1 MYQKTQHPL
10 THITVW
16 ASLSIGLPL
25 LPILVGVLIA
35 LLQRAEISFLN
46 LLDGIELFLIAL
58 WLVTATNVDLAKFRF
73 TWAKPFQFT
82 LIGLG
87 VLNLIFLT
95 LIYVNNRVRSLDFD
109 PETYISLALGHFMF
123 VTTVTVALQLFMSY
137 ARYRTP
143 DERDPR

>member
-1 MYQKTQHPL
+1 MHQRTQHPL

-16 ASLSIGLPL
+16 TALSIGLLL

-46 LLDGIELFLIAL
+46 LLDGIKLFLIAL
-58 WLVTATNVDLAKFRF
+58 WLVTATNIDLAKFRF
-73 TWAKPFQFT
+73 SWAKPFQFT

-95 LIYVNNRVRSLDFD
+95 LVYVNNRVRSLDFD
-109 PETYISLALGHFMF
+109 PATTLVLATGFFVAVSIISL
-123 VTTVTVALQLFMSY
+123 ALQLFMSFSN
-137 ARYRTP
+137 YRRGLST
-143 DERDPR
+143 

>member
-1 MYQKTQHPL
+1 MYQQTQHPL

-109 PETYISLALGHFMF
+109 PATTLLLAVGFFIAVTIISL
-123 VTTVTVALQLFMSY
+123 ALQLFMSF
-137 ARYRTP
+137 ANYRRG
-143 DERDPR
+143 ESS

>member
-1 MYQKTQHPL
+1 MYQRTQHPL

-16 ASLSIGLPL
+16 AALSIGLPL

-58 WLVTATNVDLAKFRF
+58 WLVTATNVELAKFRF
-73 TWAKPFQFT
+73 TWARPFQFT

-95 LIYVNNRVRSLDFD
+95 LVYVNNRVRSLDFD
-109 PETYISLALGHFMF
+109 PAITLVLAAGFFVAVCIISLS
-123 VTTVTVALQLFMSY
+123 LQLFMSF
-137 ARYRTP
+137 ANYRRG
-143 DERDPR
+143 DSS

>member
-1 MYQKTQHPL
+1 MYQQSQHPL

-16 ASLSIGLPL
+16 AALSIGLPL

-35 LLQRAEISFLN
+35 LLQRAEISFLD

-73 TWAKPFQFT
+73 SWSKPFQFT

-87 VLNLIFLT
+87 VINLIFLT
-95 LIYVNNRVRSLDFD
+95 LVYVNNRVRSLDFD
-109 PETYISLALGHFMF
+109 PATTLVLAAGFFVAVSIISLALQF
-123 VTTVTVALQLFMSY
+123 FMSFCH
-137 ARYRTP
+137 YRRGGST
-143 DERDPR
+143 

>member
-1 MYQKTQHPL
+1 L

-16 ASLSIGLPL
+16 AGLSIGLPL

-58 WLVTATNVDLAKFRF
+58 WLVTATNVDLARFRF
-73 TWAKPFQFT
+73 SWAKLFQFT

-87 VLNLIFLT
+87 VLNLIFLI

-109 PETYISLALGHFMF
+109 PATTLVLATGFFVAVSIISLALQF
-123 VTTVTVALQLFMSY
+123 FMSFINF
-137 ARYRTP
+137 RRG
-143 DERDPR
+143 DSS

>member
-1 MYQKTQHPL
+1 M
-10 THITVW
+10 
-16 ASLSIGLPL
+16 

-143 DERDPR
+143 DERDPQ

>member
-1 MYQKTQHPL
+1 MYQRSQHPL
-10 THITVW
+10 TYITVW
-16 ASLSIGLPL
+16 AALSIGLPL
-25 LPILVGVLIA
+25 LPIMVGVLIA

-87 VLNLIFLT
+87 VINLIFLT
-95 LIYVNNRVRSLDFD
+95 LVYVNNRVRSLDFD
-109 PETYISLALGHFMF
+109 QATTIGLASGHFIF
-123 VTTVTVALQLFMSY
+123 IVTISIMLQFYMSY
-137 ARYRTP
+137 VRYQTSS
-143 DERDPR
+143 EGELQ

>member
-1 MYQKTQHPL
+1 LYQRTQHPL

-16 ASLSIGLPL
+16 AALSIGLPL

-35 LLQRAEISFLN
+35 LMQRAEISLLN

-95 LIYVNNRVRSLDFD
+95 LVYVNNRVRSLDFD
-109 PETYISLALGHFMF
+109 PTTTLILATGFFVAVCIISL
-123 VTTVTVALQLFMSY
+123 ALQLFMSF
-137 ARYRTP
+137 ANYRRGDST
-143 DERDPR
+143 

>member
-1 MYQKTQHPL
+1 LYQRSQHPL

-16 ASLSIGLPL
+16 AGLSIGLPL

-58 WLVTATNVDLAKFRF
+58 WLVTATNVDLARFRF
-73 TWAKPFQFT
+73 SWAKLFQFT

-87 VLNLIFLT
+87 VLNLIFLI

-109 PETYISLALGHFMF
+109 PATTLVLATGFFVAVSIISLALQF
-123 VTTVTVALQLFMSY
+123 FMSFINF
-137 ARYRTP
+137 RRG
-143 DERDPR
+143 DSS

>member
-1 MYQKTQHPL
+1 MYQQTQHPL

-16 ASLSIGLPL
+16 AALSIGLPL

-73 TWAKPFQFT
+73 SWAKPFQFT

-95 LIYVNNRVRSLDFD
+95 LVYVINRVRSLDFD
-109 PETYISLALGHFMF
+109 PTTTLTLATGIFVAVCIISL
-123 VTTVTVALQLFMSY
+123 ALQLFMSFTNH
-137 ARYRTP
+137 RRGNST
-143 DERDPR
+143 